1 MNCVNCDAYRED
13 LQTGAEYCKELGALV
28 SSDVVICP
36 RQQAGESFRE
46 HIIDR
51 FTKVEKE

>member
-36 RQQAGESFRE
+36 RQQDGESFRE